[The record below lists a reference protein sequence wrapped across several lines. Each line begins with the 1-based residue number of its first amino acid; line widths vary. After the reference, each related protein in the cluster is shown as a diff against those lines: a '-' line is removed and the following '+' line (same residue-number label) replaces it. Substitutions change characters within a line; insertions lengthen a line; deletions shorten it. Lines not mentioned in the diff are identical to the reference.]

1 MNKENLSVWNPFIPT
16 ERDITRN
23 SELAQKNEIIAGVLS
38 FIFFPAGLIYLNR
51 AINPLKIFGYTII
64 LGVLV
69 NVGSSSNT
77 EENSTNFISLLGI
90 SAITAEQVIAV
101 KSARQRLGGKTT
113 SLPNSNFDNSVPS
126 ALSYKTDDKA
136 VKLLKELKEKY
147 EANEISEE
155 EFKLQK
161 QKILDSL

>member
-1 MNKENLSVWNPFIPT
+1 MNKENISLWNPFIPT
-16 ERDITRN
+16 QRDINRS
-23 SELAQKNEIIAGVLS
+23 SELAQKNEIVAGILS

-51 AINPLKIFGYTII
+51 AINPLKILGYTIV

-69 NVGSSSNT
+69 NISSSNS
-77 EENSTNFISLLGI
+77 EENPSSFISLLGA

-101 KSARQRLGGKTT
+101 KSARQRQGGKTT
-113 SLPNSNFDNSVPS
+113 SSSVSNLDASNQSS
-126 ALSYKTDDKA
+126 LSYKTDTKA
-136 VKLLKELKEKY
+136 VALLKELKERY

-161 QKILDSL
+161 QKILESL

>member
-16 ERDITRN
+16 ERDITRK
-23 SELAQKNEIIAGVLS
+23 SELAQKNAILAGVLS
-38 FIFFPAGLIYLNR
+38 FIFLPAGLIYLNR

-64 LGVLV
+64 LSVLV
-69 NVGSSSNT
+69 NMGSSSNT
-77 EENSTNFISLLGI
+77 EENSTNFISFLGI

-101 KSARQRLGGKTT
+101 KSARQKLGGKTT
-113 SLPNSNFDNSVPS
+113 SVPSSNFGDSVQS
-126 ALSYKTDDKA
+126 SLSYKTDDKA

>member
-1 MNKENLSVWNPFIPT
+1 MNKENLSVWNPFVPST
-16 ERDITRN
+16 RDITRTN
-23 SELAQKNEIIAGVLS
+23 ELAQKNEILAGVLS

-64 LGVLV
+64 LGILLK
-69 NVGSSSNT
+69 VGSSSNP

-90 SAITAEQVIAV
+90 SGITAEQVIAV
-101 KSARQRLGGKTT
+101 KSARKRLGGKTT
-113 SLPNSNFDNSVPS
+113 SLPNSNFDDSVS
-126 ALSYKTDDKA
+126 SSLSYKTDDKA
-136 VKLLKELKEKY
+136 VKLLKDLKERY

-161 QKILDSL
+161 QKILESI

>member
-1 MNKENLSVWNPFIPT
+1 MNKENLSVWNPFVPNT
-16 ERDITRN
+16 RDITRTN
-23 SELAQKNEIIAGVLS
+23 ELAQKNEILTGVLS

-64 LGVLV
+64 LSVLFKM
-69 NVGSSSNT
+69 GSSSN
-77 EENSTNFISLLGI
+77 SSNFISLLGT

-113 SLPNSNFDNSVPS
+113 SLPNSNFENSVPS
-126 ALSYKTDDKA
+126 SLSYKTDDKA
-136 VKLLKELKEKY
+136 VKLLKELKERY

-161 QKILDSL
+161 QKILESI

>member
-1 MNKENLSVWNPFIPT
+1 MNKENISLWNPFIPT
-16 ERDITRN
+16 QRDINRS
-23 SELAQKNEIIAGVLS
+23 SELAQKNEIVAGILS

-51 AINPLKIFGYTII
+51 AINPLKILGYPIV

-69 NVGSSSNT
+69 NIGSSNS
-77 EENSTNFISLLGI
+77 EENPSSFISLLGV

-101 KSARQRLGGKTT
+101 KSARQRQGGKTT
-113 SLPNSNFDNSVPS
+113 SSPISNLDASNQSS
-126 ALSYKTDDKA
+126 LSYKTDTKA
-136 VKLLKELKEKY
+136 VALLKELKERY

-161 QKILDSL
+161 QKILESI

>member
-1 MNKENLSVWNPFIPT
+1 MNKENLSFWNPFVPST
-16 ERDITRN
+16 RDITRTN
-23 SELAQKNEIIAGVLS
+23 ELAQKNEVLAGVLS

-64 LGVLV
+64 LSVLV
-69 NVGSSSNT
+69 KMGSSSNP

-113 SLPNSNFDNSVPS
+113 SLPNSNFDNSVTS
-126 ALSYKTDDKA
+126 SLSYKTDDKA
-136 VKLLKELKEKY
+136 VKLLKELKERY

-161 QKILDSL
+161 QKILESL

>member
-16 ERDITRN
+16 QRDITRN
-23 SELAQKNEIIAGVLS
+23 SELAQKNEVLAGVLS

-64 LGVLV
+64 LSFLV
-69 NVGSSSNT
+69 KVGSSSN
-77 EENSTNFISLLGI
+77 SSNFISLLGT
-90 SAITAEQVIAV
+90 SAITVEQVIAV

-113 SLPNSNFDNSVPS
+113 SVPNSNFDNSVPS
-126 ALSYKTDDKA
+126 SLSYKTDDKA
-136 VKLLKELKEKY
+136 VKSLKELKERY

-161 QKILDSL
+161 QKILESL

>member
-1 MNKENLSVWNPFIPT
+1 MNKENLSVWNPFVPST
-16 ERDITRN
+16 RDITRTN
-23 SELAQKNEIIAGVLS
+23 ELAQKNEVLAGVLS

-64 LGVLV
+64 LSVLV
-69 NVGSSSNT
+69 KMGSSSNP

-113 SLPNSNFDNSVPS
+113 SLPSSNFDNSVPS
-126 ALSYKTDDKA
+126 SLSYKTDDKA
-136 VKLLKELKEKY
+136 VKSLKELKERY

-161 QKILDSL
+161 QKILESL